1 MRRAS
6 LPVRQLLSQGGSA
19 DMTQNSDTVKNT
31 LDILSVFA
39 TIGSFLEMLTP
50 IFGLIGAIWTV
61 MRIAE
66 MVAGKPFAEIIRRKK
81 PDASNE

>member
-1 MRRAS
+1 
-6 LPVRQLLSQGGSA
+6 
-19 DMTQNSDTVKNT
+19 MTQNSDTVKNT

>member
-1 MRRAS
+1 
-6 LPVRQLLSQGGSA
+6 
-19 DMTQNSDTVKNT
+19 MTTNHDTVKNT
-31 LDILSVFA
+31 LDVISVFA

-66 MVAGKPFAEIIRRKK
+66 MVAGKPFAELIRRKR

>member
-1 MRRAS
+1 MS
-6 LPVRQLLSQGGSA
+6 
-19 DMTQNSDTVKNT
+19 TNHDTVKNT

-50 IFGLIGAIWTV
+50 VFGLIGAVWTL

-81 PDASNE
+81 PDAEQE